1 MTKATE
7 CRNFVVAGHSG
18 SGKTTLCELML
29 FKGGAIPRPGSV
41 DAKNT
46 VSDFMA
52 DEQEK
57 GSSIYSTVMN
67 CKWKGDEYFFID
79 TPGYGEFVGEYVAA
93 VREADAALVVV
104 DAVDGPQI
112 GTARAWKLSKQR
124 GIPRFGIVN
133 RLDRER
139 AATTAKTSSS
149 RFTGRSGRRRISAG
163 S

>member
-67 CKWKGDEYFFID
+67 CKWKGD
-79 TPGYGEFVGEYVAA
+79 
-93 VREADAALVVV
+93 
-104 DAVDGPQI
+104 
-112 GTARAWKLSKQR
+112 
-124 GIPRFGIVN
+124 
-133 RLDRER
+133 
-139 AATTAKTSSS
+139 
-149 RFTGRSGRRRISAG
+149 
-163 S
+163 